1 MAGGVAMS
9 RRDRNTQQP
18 TIGGSSLIVTFAVLC
33 LTVFSLLGLSTV
45 RADQRLAD
53 VSANAVADYYEAELQ
68 AETILSELRSGNI
81 PDGVSKN
88 GDVYSYMCPISDTL
102 SLQVEVRVENSDW
115 EILCWRTVTTLE
127 WTESDSLNVWNGK

>member
-1 MAGGVAMS
+1 MS

-102 SLQVEVRVENSDW
+102 SLQVEVRIENSQW
-115 EILCWRTVTTLE
+115 EILCWRTVTTIE

>member
-1 MAGGVAMS
+1 MS
-9 RRDRNTQQP
+9 IRDRNTQQP

-33 LTVFSLLGLSTV
+33 LTVFALLGLSTV

-53 VSANAVADYYEAELQ
+53 VSANAVADYYDAELQ

-88 GDVYSYMCPISDTL
+88 GDVYSYMCPVSDTL
-102 SLQVEVRVENSDW
+102 SLQVEVRIENSQW
-115 EILCWRTVTTLE
+115 EILCWRTVTTIE

>member
-1 MAGGVAMS
+1 MS

-88 GDVYSYMCPISDTL
+88 GDVYSYMCPVSDTL

>member
-1 MAGGVAMS
+1 MS

-33 LTVFSLLGLSTV
+33 LTVFALLGLSTV

-53 VSANAVADYYEAELQ
+53 VSANAAADYYDAELQ
-68 AETILSELRSGNI
+68 AETILSELHSGNI

-88 GDVYSYMCPISDTL
+88 GDVYSYMCPVSDTL
-102 SLQVEVRVENSDW
+102 SLQVEVRIENSQW
-115 EILCWRTVTTLE
+115 EILCWRTVTTIE

>member
-1 MAGGVAMS
+1 MS

-33 LTVFSLLGLSTV
+33 LTVFALLGLSTV

-53 VSANAVADYYEAELQ
+53 VSANAAADYYDAELQ

-88 GDVYSYMCPISDTL
+88 GDVYSYMCPVSDTL
-102 SLQVEVRVENSDW
+102 SLQVEVRIENSQW

>member
-1 MAGGVAMS
+1 MS
-9 RRDRNTQQP
+9 KHDRNTQQP

-33 LTVFSLLGLSTV
+33 LTVFALLGLSTV

-53 VSANAVADYYEAELQ
+53 VSANAAADYYEAELQ

-88 GDVYSYMCPISDTL
+88 GDVYSYMCPVSDTL
-102 SLQVEVRVENSDW
+102 SLQVEVRIENSQW
-115 EILCWRTVTTLE
+115 EIICWRTVTTIE

>member
-1 MAGGVAMS
+1 MS

>member
-1 MAGGVAMS
+1 MS

-33 LTVFSLLGLSTV
+33 LTVFALLGLSTV

-53 VSANAVADYYEAELQ
+53 VSANAVADYYDAELQ

-88 GDVYSYMCPISDTL
+88 GDVYSYMCPVSDTL
-102 SLQVEVRVENSDW
+102 SLQVEVRIENSQW
-115 EILCWRTVTTLE
+115 EILCWCTVTTIE